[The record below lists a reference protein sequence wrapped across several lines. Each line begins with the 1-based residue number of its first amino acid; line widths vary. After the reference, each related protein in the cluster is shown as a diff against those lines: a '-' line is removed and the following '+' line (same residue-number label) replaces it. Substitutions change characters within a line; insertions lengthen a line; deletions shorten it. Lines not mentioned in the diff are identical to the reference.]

1 MKNFSILLAA
11 CLVVS
16 LGQAQDGYT
25 KSLSGV
31 EWVKIESKA
40 DIIVRTHN
48 KSELLI
54 KANSNSEVSERA
66 KGLRLVG
73 EGGED
78 NTDVGFYVVQ
88 DGNTLLVKNLR
99 KNETAHIFLP
109 KDQNV
114 SVKSTWHGDIDVD
127 GFSGEV
133 EANARLNG
141 SVDIRNVNGP
151 VTANALN
158 GDIDV
163 FFNTIKQD
171 SPISIYTTNGAVD
184 VSMPSNTPA
193 QVSLSSTNGE
203 IYSNFD
209 FKREEKEGLKSYS
222 RRSVKATIND
232 GGVSIS
238 LKSTNGNIYLRK
250 K

>member
-1 MKNFSILLAA
+1 MKNSIILLAA
-11 CLVVS
+11 CLMVS

-40 DIIVRTHN
+40 DIIVRTHSKN
-48 KSELLI
+48 ELLI
-54 KANSNSEVSERA
+54 KANRNSEVSERA

-78 NTDVGFYVVQ
+78 NTDIGFYVVQ

-99 KNETAHIFLP
+99 KNESARIFLP

-114 SVKSTWHGDIDVD
+114 SVKSTWNGDIDVD

-209 FKREEKEGLKSYS
+209 LKREEKEGLKSYS
-222 RRSVKATIND
+222 RRSVKASINN